1 MSYFGFN
8 PTQQNRELASAAEN
22 PIGSSSRSDADFF
35 DGAFTAPFKGLY
47 AGVTQADQVAWAG
60 VDAVA
65 SPIARAV
72 NETFGINDTS
82 ETFIKE
88 QRRLAEQQVR
98 ALTPDRGTTGTAG
111 QVLFSLAEIGGQA
124 VAGSLAGGL
133 PGAAATVGAL
143 QGFSDYEKSSADGVD
158 YGTAVEKALVTGG
171 TSALGAVLPMSLGLR
186 AGGIVAEGA
195 GAALSAGGRVGA
207 IAATGARA
215 APDIFY
221 AAGTSVALG
230 MAQRGLSA
238 ETLRRGG
245 YDDMARQYDILDGHA
260 LATDAVLGVAF
271 GGLGRF
277 INSRGENIPTRT
289 VTSDEVSAAL
299 TTSSHLNYEVTVSPG
314 VPVSVLSRN
323 AHNNAMNKAMADVL
337 AGHPVDVGA
346 LMDGAQ
352 FLHRTPRIDM
362 ASLSVREALGLV
374 DEGITTRTRETAE
387 LSELA
392 AQVIPRGE
400 RQTLSREINDL
411 SYRATR
417 AEAELQRLQEQPLTG
432 SGRRLAEARKERQ
445 GELQRLTREI
455 ESLRSDITARQS
467 RLADSSPGGRFHDA
481 RSALERRR
489 QEMEQTEIQGLSLF
503 STPKPRSREQIQQDE
518 MASTER
524 LIRGTDETANVE
536 TDIRTAERAVADNP
550 ELQVHVVNPDD
561 TISTVRASDLLEQAS
576 RDVENAKH
584 DASLFEVAVSCFLR
598 G

>member
-8 PTQQNRELASAAEN
+8 PAQQNRELASAAEN
-22 PIGSSSRSDADFF
+22 PLGSNRRSDADFF

-133 PGAAATVGAL
+133 PGAAATVGTL

-207 IAATGARA
+207 IAAAGARA

-289 VTSDEVSAAL
+289 VTSEEVSAAL

-352 FLHRTPRIDM
+352 FLQRTPRIDM

-374 DEGITTRTRETAE
+374 DEGITARTRETAE

-400 RQTLSREINDL
+400 RQTLSREVNDL

-432 SGRRLAEARKERQ
+432 SGRKLAEARKERQ

-518 MASTER
+518 IASAER
-524 LIRGTDETANVE
+524 LIRGGDETANVE

-550 ELQVHVVNPDD
+550 DLQVHVVNPDD
-561 TISTVRASDLLEQAS
+561 TITTVRASDLLEQAN

-584 DASLFEVAVSCFLR
+584 DANLFEVAVSCFLR